1 MSIRVGLRFRRG
13 DARVLRN
20 LADRVRAGELGAQH
34 VATFASAADA
44 AATGEPLI
52 VQCESHLEAV
62 MMADGY
68 ARWGVR
74 RPAVEELTGQRP
86 AR

>member
-20 LADRVRAGELGAQH
+20 IADRVRAGELGEQH
-34 VATFASAADA
+34 VAVFSGAADA

-52 VQCESHLEAV
+52 VVCENHLEAV

-68 ARWGVR
+68 ARYGVR
-74 RPAVEELTGQRP
+74 RPAVEELTGDRP